1 MGGIMSYLSQ
11 ALAFLIE
18 TVFGLYIALVLLR
31 FLLQLTHADFYNP
44 FSQFLVRAT
53 NPPLLPLRRA
63 IPGFFGIDVASAI
76 LLIVLEAI
84 KIVLVVMVAQGL
96 VPRIPGVFVMSFAD
110 LIQLTLYVLIGAVF
124 VRVLASWISPYN
136 DHPLTDLAI
145 HLTEP
150 FMRPAR
156 RLLPLI
162 SGIDLSPV
170 IVVIVFELISILV
183 VQPLLAV
190 GTSLLT

>member
-1 MGGIMSYLSQ
+1 MSYLSQ
-11 ALAFLIE
+11 ALAFLID
-18 TVFGLYIALVLLR
+18 TLFGMYVILVLLR

-44 FSQFLVRAT
+44 FSQFIVRVT
-53 NPPLLPLRRA
+53 NAPLLPLRRL
-63 IPGFFGIDVASAI
+63 IPGFFGIDIASAV
-76 LLIVLEAI
+76 LLILLEAI
-84 KIVLVVMVAQGL
+84 KVTLITLVQGAT
-96 VPRIPGVFVMSFAD
+96 PHFAGVFVLSFAD

-124 VRVLASWISPYN
+124 MRVLMSWISPYGE
-136 DHPLTDLAI
+136 HPFTDLAI

-170 IVVIVFELISILV
+170 LVVIGFELVAILV
-183 VQPLLAV
+183 VQPLQQL
-190 GTSLLT
+190 GLNLLV

>member
-1 MGGIMSYLSQ
+1 MSYLSQ
-11 ALAFLIE
+11 ALAFLID
-18 TVFGLYIALVLLR
+18 TLFGMYIILVLLR

-44 FSQFLVRAT
+44 FSQFIVRVT
-53 NPPLLPLRRA
+53 NGPLLPLRRL
-63 IPGFFGIDVASAI
+63 IPGFFGIDFASAV

-84 KIVLVVMVAQGL
+84 KITLMTLLVQA
-96 VPRIPGVFVMSFAD
+96 IPHLAGILILSFAD

-124 VRVLASWISPYN
+124 VRVLMSWVSPYGE
-136 DHPLTDLAI
+136 HPFTDLAI

-170 IVVIVFELISILV
+170 LVVIGFELVAILV
-183 VQPLLAV
+183 VQPLHHL
-190 GTSLLT
+190 GLSLLA

>member
-1 MGGIMSYLSQ
+1 MSYLSQ

-18 TVFGLYIALVLLR
+18 TLFGMYIILVLLR

-44 FSQFLVRAT
+44 FSQFIVRVT
-53 NPPLLPLRRA
+53 NGPLLPLRRL
-63 IPGFFGIDVASAI
+63 IPGYFGIDFASAVLLI
-76 LLIVLEAI
+76 LLEAAEVTLSTLVEGAI
-84 KIVLVVMVAQGL
+84 PHFPGVLVL
-96 VPRIPGVFVMSFAD
+96 SFAG

-124 VRVLASWISPYN
+124 VRVLISWVSPYGG
-136 DHPLTDLAI
+136 HPFTDLAT

-170 IVVIVFELISILV
+170 IVVIGLELIAILV
-183 VQPLLAV
+183 VQPLQQL
-190 GTSLLT
+190 GLNLLT

>member
-1 MGGIMSYLSQ
+1 MSYLSQ
-11 ALAFLIE
+11 ALAFLVE
-18 TVFGLYIALVLLR
+18 TLFGMYIILVLLR

-44 FSQFLVRAT
+44 FSQFIVRLT
-53 NPPLLPLRRA
+53 NAPLLPLRRL
-63 IPGFFGIDVASAI
+63 IPGFFGIDFASAV
-76 LLIVLEAI
+76 LLIILEAI
-84 KIVLVVMVAQGL
+84 EITLIAIIQSAIPRFGGVLIL
-96 VPRIPGVFVMSFAD
+96 SFAD

-124 VRVLASWISPYN
+124 VRIVMSWVNPYGE
-136 DHPLTDLAI
+136 HPLTDLAA

-170 IVVIVFELISILV
+170 LVIIVFELILILV
-183 VQPLLAV
+183 VQPLQQL
-190 GTSLLT
+190 GTSLLV

>member
-1 MGGIMSYLSQ
+1 MSYLSQ
-11 ALAFLIE
+11 AFTFLIE
-18 TVFGLYIALVLLR
+18 TLFGMYILLVLLR

-44 FSQFLVRAT
+44 FSQFIVRMT
-53 NPPLLPLRRA
+53 NAPLLPLRRL
-63 IPGFFGIDVASAI
+63 IPGFFGIDFASAV

-84 KIVLVVMVAQGL
+84 EVTLTTLIQVGAVHPG
-96 VPRIPGVFVMSFAD
+96 GVFILSFAE
-110 LIQLTLYVLIGAVF
+110 LIQLTLYILIGAVLL
-124 VRVLASWISPYN
+124 RVLVSWISPYGE
-136 DHPLTDLAI
+136 HPLTDLAV

-170 IVVIVFELISILV
+170 LVIIALELIEILV
-183 VQPLLAV
+183 VQPLQQL
-190 GTSLLT
+190 GMSLLA